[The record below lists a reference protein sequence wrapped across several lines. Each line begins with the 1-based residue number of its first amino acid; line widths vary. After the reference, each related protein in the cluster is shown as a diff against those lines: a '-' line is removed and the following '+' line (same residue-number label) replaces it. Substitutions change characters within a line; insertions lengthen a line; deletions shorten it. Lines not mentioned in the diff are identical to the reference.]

1 MLPSTTM
8 DATLLQAIAA
18 LPRDEQI
25 ELIEAVWDR
34 LAAQDEAPALSEA
47 QRQELDRR
55 LDSLSRDAST
65 SLSWEQ
71 VRARARG

>member
-1 MLPSTTM
+1 M
-8 DATLLQAIAA
+8 DATLLQAIAS

-34 LAAQDEAPALSEA
+34 LAAENDPPTLSDA
-47 QRQELDRR
+47 QQQELDRR
-55 LDSLSRDAST
+55 LDSLARDPSS